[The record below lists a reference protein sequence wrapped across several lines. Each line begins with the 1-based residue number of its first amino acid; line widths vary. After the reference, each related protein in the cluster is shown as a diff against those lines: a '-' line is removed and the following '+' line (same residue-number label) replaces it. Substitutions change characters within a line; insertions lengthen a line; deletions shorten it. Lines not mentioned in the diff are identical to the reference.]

1 MGSVQSIVGEIQ
13 QGIKQDS
20 AEEIRLALSSLDELI
35 RVVKSSNQKPN
46 KWQQISYTLH
56 QAKFKDAYKQFL
68 QKKAH
73 DTEAEAFLTEYS
85 KLQYEWQ
92 RIVNPSAY
100 SYSNSS

>member
-1 MGSVQSIVGEIQ
+1 MGSVQSIVEDFQ
-13 QGIKQDS
+13 RGIKEDS
-20 AEEIRLALSSLDELI
+20 ADDIRLALSSLDELI
-35 RVVKSSNQKPN
+35 RVVKSSKQKPN
-46 KWQQISYTLH
+46 KWQEISYNLH
-56 QAKFKDAYKQFL
+56 RAKFKDAYKQFL

-92 RIVNPSAY
+92 RIVNPTAY